1 MEGSEGRIDNSWG
14 KTEEFKINTYAR
26 EREQRS

>member
-1 MEGSEGRIDNSWG
+1 MKGREGRIDNLLGKTHG

-26 EREQRS
+26 